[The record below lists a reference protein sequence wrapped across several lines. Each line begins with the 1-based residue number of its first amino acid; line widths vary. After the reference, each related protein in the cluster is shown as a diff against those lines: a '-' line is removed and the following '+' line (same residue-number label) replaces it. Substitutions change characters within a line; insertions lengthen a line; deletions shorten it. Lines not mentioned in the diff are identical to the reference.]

1 MAQSHR
7 FVIRLRAISH
17 SQAPDRA
24 ITPPSL
30 AAPFH
35 RRLTLTL
42 FQLHYN
48 KVSLPAL
55 RIQ

>member
-24 ITPPSL
+24 MTQPSL